1 MSSEAQLKFSL
12 GKIRVPKASEI
23 LTNFL
28 REKIL
33 DGTYAAGE
41 SLPTERELAEVSGLS
56 RASVREALRM
66 LETEGLISTRTG
78 RTGGSAVQLP
88 GQDAL
93 DRSIDLFVRAQRVR
107 FGTLLEVRETI
118 EPQLARLAALHRT
131 EADLERLEQLQSDM
145 GKAIGSFTDWTDL
158 NVAWHEAVAAAS
170 HNSLLVAFWRAISRM
185 MRAAA
190 NIDLATNTPELVAAV
205 LKVHRQV
212 LDAIQAGDGDAAA
225 RRMARHV
232 KAYSEHIRAQASKDI
247 VLSTTF
253 ESTKNQETASP

>member
-93 DRSIDLFVRAQRVR
+93 DRSIDLFVRAQRIR
-107 FGTLLEVRETI
+107 FGTLLEVRETT

-131 EADLERLEQLQSDM
+131 EADLERLERLHAEM
-145 GKAIGSFTDWTDL
+145 AKHTGPAADWTDL
-158 NVAWHEAVAAAS
+158 NVAWHEAVATAS

-190 NIDLATNTPELVAAV
+190 NIDVLTNTPALVAAV

-212 LDAIQAGDGDAAA
+212 LDAIRAGDGDAAA
-225 RRMARHV
+225 RRMGRHV
-232 KAYSEHIRAQASKDI
+232 KAYSEYIRAHASKDI
-247 VLSTTF
+247 VLSAAF
-253 ESTKNQETASP
+253 ESTKNQETAKQ